1 MLYIY
6 ALAVNNLYK
15 KESAQNCRGFFISFP
30 HICCI
35 PPMMFHKDTTE
46 LGIIF
51 VFHAYCLKKGR
62 TEDRYRG
69 DRKCEVVYDLKID
82 NVSTK

>member
-51 VFHAYCLKKGR
+51 VFHAYCLKRAGQR
-62 TEDRYRG
+62 
-69 DRKCEVVYDLKID
+69 ID
-82 NVSTK
+82 IEGIEKTGLYMI